1 MAASRGTYSRTRTR
15 LTAQTIATAARMI
28 AKGQVQGRGAEFA
41 DTETTGLT
49 LRVTSAAGTWYLRHR
64 KGTVRLGSM
73 DRLDLPAAR
82 HAAHVARTD
91 LERGVDPRQDLEI
104 FEMRRELGDT
114 LDEAHDAAF
123 PMAIE
128 PPSDAHRRKHGPWL
142 WSDLMEE
149 FLAAKA
155 KGFKEGYLPKFSAY
169 HRGPE
174 FKPIENREI
183 TSLRIGDLERL
194 RDRVVSA
201 RTVSAAAR
209 VVGQCREAFDWA
221 YRFHQARSGLESVR
235 APFWREW
242 HIEYRPGMREH
253 IPTVEEL
260 ARTLVVAELHRDL
273 GSTGRRTENG
283 MMAAL
288 WAVVLTGQ
296 RTGAL
301 GRTRRAGIIEM
312 PDRPD
317 WQVWTWTGLEM
328 KGGRKASRP
337 HALPVP
343 PEALA
348 AIARFGGDP
357 DSKWIFPSRF
367 DGKHVTP
374 AGFTGLFHRLEGI
387 TKAGKGGREIR
398 RPEGNLF
405 ERYGIRVWTPHDAR
419 RALATFLDEEGL
431 GGAGSAILAH
441 SRGKGTEE
449 EKVEDITRRVYI
461 KAQRLELKARGMA
474 LWVPRVLAAYERE
487 RAVLMAPSGVTNR
500 ARP

>member
-15 LTAQTIATAARMI
+15 LTAQTIATAAKLI
-28 AKGQVQGRGAEFA
+28 AKGQVPGRGAEYA

-49 LRVTSAAGTWYLRHR
+49 LRVTSAAGVWYLRHR

-91 LERGVDPRQDLEI
+91 LERGVDPRQDLQI
-104 FEMRRELGDT
+104 FEMRVERGDS

-123 PMAIE
+123 PAVIE
-128 PPSDAHRRKHGPWL
+128 PPSEAHRRKHGPWI

-149 FLAAKA
+149 FLAAKG
-155 KGFKEGYLPKFSAY
+155 KTFKDGYLPKFSAY

-174 FKPIENREI
+174 FKAIERRELA
-183 TSLRIGDLERL
+183 SLRIGDLERL
-194 RDRVVSA
+194 RDRVAAA

-209 VVGQCREAFDWA
+209 VVSQNRQAIDWA
-221 YRFHQARSGLESVR
+221 YRYHRERSGLSGTAV
-235 APFWREW
+235 AWWRDW
-242 HIEYRPGMREH
+242 DIEYSPGTRDH
-253 IPTVEEL
+253 VPTVEEL
-260 ARTLVVAELHRDL
+260 ARTLVFAEIHRNL

-283 MMAAL
+283 MLAAL
-288 WAVVLTGQ
+288 WGVILTGQ

-301 GRTRRAGIIEM
+301 GRTRRAGVIDM
-312 PDRPD
+312 PDRPG
-317 WQVWTWTGLEM
+317 WQVWTWTGKEM

-348 AIARFGGDP
+348 AIARCGADP
-357 DSKWIFPSRF
+357 DSKWLFPSRVA
-367 DGKHVTP
+367 GKSVTP
-374 AGFTGLFHRLEGI
+374 VGFTQLFHRLEGRS
-387 TKAGKGGREIR
+387 KAGKGGAITV
-398 RPEGNLF
+398 RPEGDLF
-405 ERYGIRVWTPHDAR
+405 ARYGIRVWTPHDAR

-449 EKVEDITRRVYI
+449 EKVEDITRRVYA
-461 KAQRLELKARGMA
+461 KAQRLDLKARGMA
-474 LWVPRVLAAYERE
+474 LWVPRVLAAYELE
-487 RAVLMAPSGVTNR
+487 Y
-500 ARP
+500 ARFAKRS